1 MASNNV
7 KVEEI
12 FGGVSDFH
20 GAFGTG
26 EKKQET
32 APVCPKGRTPHWHDS
47 CFDGTG
53 VNHET
58 VTEAELSSHF

>member
-7 KVEEI
+7 KEEI
-12 FGGVSDFH
+12 FGSVSDFH

-26 EKKQET
+26 EQKQET
-32 APVCPKGRTPHWHDS
+32 APVILKGRTPHWHDS

-53 VNHET
+53 VKQEK
-58 VTEAELSSHF
+58 VTEEELSSHF